1 MRFRTAILW
10 NSISLLGNSGI
21 TLIST
26 IILARI
32 LTPDDFG
39 IIGIVTIFIALSQ
52 MMVDSEMGGA
62 LLRKKHVTQVDY
74 STLFYYNL
82 AVSLLLYLILYLGAP
97 LIAKFYDKP
106 PLIEIIRVISLT
118 VVIHAFRVV
127 QRIIIYRNLQFRIN
141 ALINLGAGLISLGVA
156 IKLAYIGYGYW
167 ALVWQ
172 QVTSAICGVVLMEM
186 YTRFIPILVF
196 SKESFKYQ
204 FSFGFSLLGSD
215 TIRTIA
221 SNIST
226 NIIAKISTLQF
237 TGYYTQTS
245 RLTNFTQSFFGSL
258 LDQSIF
264 PILAKIED
272 SRQIRKLYYKIL
284 KYICVI
290 LLGISLL
297 LYFGAYKIILIV
309 LGKEWIV
316 ATPIFKI
323 LVFAI
328 LPSSIQILC
337 RNIMKTLGT
346 TKKVLYLETIK
357 SAILIGS
364 LLIASRFD
372 SVWVIRAL
380 VIAQIISCII
390 WLIFT
395 ENEFKRLQLI
405 SLNQIKKNTFN
416 IC

>member
-1 MRFRTAILW
+1 
-10 NSISLLGNSGI
+10 
-21 TLIST
+21 
-26 IILARI
+26 
-32 LTPDDFG
+32 
-39 IIGIVTIFIALSQ
+39 

-82 AVSLLLYLILYLGAP
+82 GISILLYLILYICAP
-97 LIAKFYDKP
+97 LIAKFYEKP

-141 ALINLGAGLISLGVA
+141 AVINLGAGLISLAVA
-156 IKLAYIGYGYW
+156 IKLAYEGYGYW

-172 QVTSAICGVVLMEM
+172 QVVSAICGVVFMEM
-186 YTRFIPILVF
+186 YTRFIPLLEF

-204 FSFGFSLLGSD
+204 FSFGISLLGSD

-221 SNIST
+221 NNIST

-264 PILAKIED
+264 PMLAKIGDNE
-272 SRQIRKLYYKIL
+272 QVRKLYYKIL
-284 KYICVI
+284 KYICGI
-290 LLGISLL
+290 LLGITLF
-297 LYFGAYKIILIV
+297 LYIGAYRIILIV
-309 LGKEWIV
+309 LGKEWLV

-328 LPSSIQILC
+328 LPASIQILC
-337 RNIMKTLGT
+337 RNIMKTLGS
-346 TKKVLYLETIK
+346 TKKVLYLETVK
-357 SAILIGS
+357 SAIVIGLLLLAS
-364 LLIASRFD
+364 LFD
-372 SVWVIRAL
+372 SIYVIWSL
-380 VIAQIISCII
+380 VVAQVISCVI
-390 WLIFT
+390 WLYYT
-395 ENEFKRLQLI
+395 EKELVHQGKL
-405 SLNQIKKNTFN
+405 SD
-416 IC
+416 